1 MADDDIHKLL
11 EIRRQVLMLEL
22 HADPL
27 LSGLLA
33 QLVGIIDALIGIA
46 EPPHPHA
53 PDALVQAK
61 R

>member
-1 MADDDIHKLL
+1 MADDDIQRLM
-11 EIRRQVLMLEL
+11 EMRRQASMLEL

-27 LSGLLA
+27 LSGLIA

-46 EPPHPHA
+46 QSPHSDA
-53 PDALVQAK
+53 TDALVQAK